1 MEFGTIVIVIVVAVV
16 LIAILVIGMALYAQ
30 AQGPAAMLEATHEGR
45 VFNLHDFHSGA
56 PWLLQ
61 HWR

>member
-30 AQGPAAMLEATHEGR
+30 AQGPAAMLEARTELEADR
-45 VFNLHDFHSGA
+45 PKSDSLTS
-56 PWLLQ
+56 P
-61 HWR
+61 